1 MNTLLQ
7 SYTLNSSRYAYI
19 AISERK
25 KTSRRHLSVTS
36 GHSQLAAEQTYWWSI
51 GAKETASAMIEV
63 QTSDSGNGDIS
74 PIINNNNADY
84 MSIISAHVQ
93 ALSDSLRHLSLT
105 IHDNPE
111 VRNKEFIAHE
121 ALTKFI
127 SEQDAKGQK
136 WEVTPSA
143 YGIGT
148 AFVAVFDSGREGAVV
163 SFNAE
168 YGELICW
175 SRRGWMAM
183 GDKWS

>member
-1 MNTLLQ
+1 MLDIQ
-7 SYTLNSSRYAYI
+7 PSS
-19 AISERK
+19 
-25 KTSRRHLSVTS
+25 T
-36 GHSQLAAEQTYWWSI
+36 
-51 GAKETASAMIEV
+51 
-63 QTSDSGNGDIS
+63 GNGDS
-74 PIINNNNADY
+74 SNSSNDEDY
-84 MSIISAHVQ
+84 MSIISSHIAS
-93 ALSDSLRHLSLT
+93 LSGSLRHLSLT

>member
-1 MNTLLQ
+1 
-7 SYTLNSSRYAYI
+7 
-19 AISERK
+19 
-25 KTSRRHLSVTS
+25 
-36 GHSQLAAEQTYWWSI
+36 
-51 GAKETASAMIEV
+51 MIEV

-111 VRNKEFIAHE
+111 VRNREYIAHE
-121 ALTKFI
+121 ALTSFLR
-127 SEQDAKGQK
+127 EQEEGKGQK

-148 AFVAVFDSGREGAVV
+148 AFVAVFDSGREGSVV

-168 YGELICW
+168 YGKVFSFL
-175 SRRGWMAM
+175 
-183 GDKWS
+183 DL